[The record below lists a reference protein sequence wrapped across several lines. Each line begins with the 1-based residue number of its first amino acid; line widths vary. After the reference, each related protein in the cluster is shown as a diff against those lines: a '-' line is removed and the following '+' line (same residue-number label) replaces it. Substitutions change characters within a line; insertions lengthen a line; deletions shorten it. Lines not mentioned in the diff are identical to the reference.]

1 MQEILIVEDDP
12 KLREGL
18 RILLEKKG
26 YSPKIAEDGVK
37 AINMIKKQKFDLVI
51 TDLVM
56 PGADGMEV
64 LRSVKK
70 YSPLTK
76 VIIITAFGTVDSA
89 VRAMKMGASDYILK
103 PFKVEEI
110 RNKILRLLEETR
122 IEEESRERIEA
133 QEPGKDVLK
142 SLSNPIRR
150 RIMEYL
156 HAKGKARF
164 TDIMNYLGIDEPAKL
179 GFHLRVL
186 KQSGLIAQDENRH
199 YYISEAG
206 KRAFMTLLSLE
217 G

>member
-12 KLREGL
+12 KLRQGL
-18 RILLEKKG
+18 KILLEKKG
-26 YSPKIAEDGVK
+26 YSPKVAEDGVK

-64 LRSVKK
+64 LRNVKK
-70 YSPLTK
+70 HSPLTK

-122 IEEESRERIEA
+122 IEAESRERE
-133 QEPGKDVLK
+133 ETGKDVLK
-142 SLSNPIRR
+142 SLSNPTRR

-164 TDIMNYLGIDEPAKL
+164 TDIMNYLGIREPAKL

-186 KQSGLIAQDENRH
+186 KQAGLLAQDENRH
-199 YYISEAG
+199 YYISDVGEH
-206 KRAFMTLLSLE
+206 AFVTLMSLE

>member
-12 KLREGL
+12 KLRQGL
-18 RILLEKKG
+18 KILLEKKG
-26 YSPKIAEDGVK
+26 YSPKVAEDGVK

-64 LRSVKK
+64 LRNVKK
-70 YSPLTK
+70 HSPLTK

-122 IEEESRERIEA
+122 IEAESREKE
-133 QEPGKDVLK
+133 ETGKDVLK
-142 SLSNPIRR
+142 SLSNPMRR

-164 TDIMNYLGIDEPAKL
+164 TDIMNYLGIREPAKL

-186 KQSGLIAQDENRH
+186 KQAGLLAQDENRH
-199 YYISEAG
+199 YYISDAG
-206 KRAFMTLLSLE
+206 EHAFVTLMSLE

>member
-12 KLREGL
+12 KLRDGL

-26 YSPKIAEDGVK
+26 YSPKIAEDGVV

-64 LRSVKK
+64 LRHVKK

-76 VIIITAFGTVDSA
+76 VILITAFGTIDNA
-89 VRAMKMGASDYILK
+89 VQAMKMGASDYILK

-122 IEEESRERIEA
+122 IESEKREQKGKGET
-133 QEPGKDVLK
+133 GKDVLK
-142 SLSNPIRR
+142 SLSNPTRR

-156 HAKGKARF
+156 NAKGKARF

-186 KQSGLIAQDENRH
+186 KQSGLIA
-199 YYISEAG
+199 
-206 KRAFMTLLSLE
+206 
-217 G
+217 